1 MAESDVAKYVLVRIP
16 NNDIKELARSAKLSE
31 LDFSSAYL
39 IDQTPEYG
47 VGIFLVTYAHNEHS
61 TPPPDGKLR
70 KLNPDYHW
78 LNVDSQLLIPPPSSP
93 EVRPLHYSIIYA

>member
-1 MAESDVAKYVLVRIP
+1 MSEQGVAKHVLVRIP
-16 NNDIKELARSAKLSE
+16 TTEMKELAHSMNLTMK
-31 LDFSSAYL
+31 DFASAYL

-47 VGIFLVTYAHNEHS
+47 VGIFLVTYTHNEHS

-70 KLNPDYHW
+70 ELNPDYHW

-93 EVRPLHYSIIYA
+93 DVRPFPYSIIYA